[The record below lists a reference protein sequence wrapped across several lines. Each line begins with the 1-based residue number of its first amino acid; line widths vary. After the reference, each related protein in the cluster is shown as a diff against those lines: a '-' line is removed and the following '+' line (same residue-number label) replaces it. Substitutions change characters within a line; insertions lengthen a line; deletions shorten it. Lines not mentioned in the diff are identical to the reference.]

1 MTYEILKKYNIKDN
15 DILDQIVN
23 AFNIVGEK
31 NNKKILFLSCI
42 SKDLPSDLHV
52 SSIVIS
58 RSSAGKSYL
67 VKNILSIFQKDVM
80 FFTTITESHQN
91 RTFNYLDGKIIFKEQ
106 LETKDDK
113 GRLTME
119 SIKFLISEGEI
130 KTALTEKID
139 GQWTPKVLEN
149 FGKPVFITTS
159 TNPNIDTETINRLF
173 VLSINETEQQTKQ
186 IVSNILEKH
195 SNPKFDDSWK
205 KKKLELIELV
215 KVYEELAKQTTNIMI
230 PFLPKIFHLIPTSN
244 HEIRRDIERIINICK
259 LVAFSHS
266 ANRIRIRD
274 EQGKT
279 KFKDQYGNTE
289 DVYSYVVIAEPEDMQ
304 EALEIGSDVIKQTLN
319 KIDSN
324 SQHVLDIVKELARLK
339 DHEGVTVNDVSRE
352 TKLSSNRVGEIMRN
366 LVYTNFL
373 RRTKESREFLYF
385 ISEQEVNTI
394 SFDKIDFTKDD
405 LEKWFN
411 EKYDTER
418 YTLDYPN

>member
-1 MTYEILKKYNIKDN
+1 MTYEILKKYNIKDT

-23 AFNIVGEK
+23 AFNIVGET

-42 SKDLPSDLHV
+42 SKDLPSDLHI

-67 VKNILSIFQKDVM
+67 VKNILSVFQKDVL
-80 FFTTITESHQN
+80 FFTNATESFQN
-91 RTFNYLDGKIIFKEQ
+91 RTFNNTYGKIIFKEQ

-113 GRLTME
+113 GRLTLE
-119 SIKFLISEGEI
+119 NLKFLLSEGEI
-130 KTALTEKID
+130 KTGISDKID

-173 VLSINETEQQTKQ
+173 VLSINESEKQTKQ

-195 SNPKFDDSWK
+195 SNPKFEDSWNNK
-205 KKKLELIELV
+205 KSELIELV

-230 PFLPKIFHLIPTSN
+230 PFLPKIYHLIPTSN

-274 EQGKT
+274 NQGKT

-289 DVYSYVVIAEPEDMQ
+289 DVYSYIVIAEPQDMQ
-304 EALEIGSDVIKQTLN
+304 EALDIGSDVIKQTLN
-319 KIDSN
+319 KIDLN
-324 SQHVLDIVKELARLK
+324 SQHILDIVKELDRENN
-339 DHEGVTVNDVSRE
+339 HQGVTVNDVSKKS
-352 TKLSSNRVGEIMRN
+352 KLSPNRIGEIMRN
-366 LVYTNFL
+366 FVYTNFL
-373 RRTKESREFLYF
+373 RRIKESREYLYF
-385 ISEQEVNTI
+385 VSEKKVDTI